1 MWIHRKFSRLFV
13 LSLALIG
20 AGCGLSSSDDDAEQ
34 APLQSLSEKKDKV
47 ATEQGEKPAQGH
59 LIASEELARTS
70 LERDGIVTARQGRL
84 FVHAHNRSLEWV
96 LKEISRQSGVT
107 IMRAAGGANSTL
119 TIQLEEMPLDQGL
132 RQILKGHDIFFFY
145 GAEESKE
152 DGGTTPVTVPLKTVW
167 VYPKGEGLRMTST
180 LPDPGAGTAEGIKTR
195 MANASPAERAQWVES
210 LIEQR
215 REGNLEAVH
224 LALNDR
230 SDEVRERTLHAALNS
245 GTALPAAWLENL
257 ALNDF
262 SPMVRFL
269 AVGAIVN
276 HSGDSLVVTPN
287 ARTVAQLALKDP
299 SLNVREQAR
308 QVLEQ
313 MDQPFQPSNQQ
324 EDPGI
329 E

>member
-1 MWIHRKFSRLFV
+1 MWIHRKLGLLFV
-13 LSLALIG
+13 LSLALTG
-20 AGCGLSSSDDDAEQ
+20 AGCGFGSSDDDAEQ
-34 APLQSLSEKKDKV
+34 ASPQNLPEKKENV
-47 ATEQGEKPAQGH
+47 IIQQGENLAQSR
-59 LIASEELARTS
+59 LIDSEEPVRAS
-70 LERDGIVTARQGRL
+70 LEGGEIVTARHGRL
-84 FVHAHNRSLEWV
+84 LVSAHNRPLEWV
-96 LKEISRQSGVT
+96 LNEISRQSGVT
-107 IMRAAGGANSTL
+107 IMRAAGAANRTL
-119 TIQLEEMPLDQGL
+119 TIQLEEMPLDLGL
-132 RQILKGHDIFFFY
+132 RQILKDHDIFFFY
-145 GAEESKE
+145 GVEDSKE
-152 DGGTTPVTVPLKTVW
+152 DGGIAPVTAPLKTVW
-167 VYPKGEGLRMTST
+167 IYAKGEGLRIAST
-180 LPDPGAGTAEGIKTR
+180 LPEQWAGTSDGIKTR
-195 MANASPAERAQWVES
+195 MANTSPAERARWVES

-215 REGNLEAVH
+215 GDGDLEAVR

-287 ARTVAQLALKDP
+287 ARTVAQLALKDS

-313 MDQPFQPSNQQ
+313 MDQPFQPSDQQ
-324 EDPGI
+324 EDPGV